1 MTEDLLI
8 MVERAMALYTM
19 VFHLPG
25 EITDNDTLQLKWIV
39 KSKGQTSFRHCHPS
53 ITRNFLS
60 QMIQIYV
67 TCYAEKFFL

>member
-19 VFHLPG
+19 VFHLHG
-25 EITDNDTLQLKWIV
+25 EITDNNTRQLKWIM
-39 KSKGQTSFRHCHPS
+39 KSKSQMSFRHCLPS

-60 QMIQIYV
+60 QMIQI
-67 TCYAEKFFL
+67 